1 VIQAK
6 RSEPAPERLR
16 AVVAA
21 ALEKQAEGIE
31 VVDLR
36 GLSGITDYF
45 VICHGGTARQ
55 VQAIV
60 DEIDRRLG
68 EGRIYPDH
76 IEGTRDAGWVLMD
89 YLDFVVHVFTR
100 DRRSFYALERL
111 WADAP
116 RLDVLAASR
125 RAAPR
130 RKATKR

>member
-1 VIQAK
+1 M
-6 RSEPAPERLR
+6 RPEPVPGRLR
-16 AVVAA
+16 EAVAA
-21 ALEKQAEGIE
+21 ALEKKAEGME
-31 VVDLR
+31 VLDLR

-45 VICHGGTARQ
+45 VICHGATSRQ

-60 DEIDRRLG
+60 DEVDRRLG
-68 EGRIYPDH
+68 QGRIYPDH
-76 IEGTRDAGWVLMD
+76 VEGSRDAGWVLMD
-89 YLDFVVHVFTR
+89 YLDFVVHVFTN

-116 RLDVLAASR
+116 RLDFLAAPK

>member
-1 VIQAK
+1 M
-6 RSEPAPERLR
+6 RPEPVPERLR
-16 AVVAA
+16 TAVAA
-21 ALEKQAEGIE
+21 ALEKKAEGME
-31 VVDLR
+31 VLDLR

-45 VICHGGTARQ
+45 VICHGSTARQ

-68 EGRIYPDH
+68 EGRIHPNH
-76 IEGTRDAGWVLMD
+76 VEGRGEAGWILMD
-89 YLDFVVHVFTR
+89 YLDFVVHVFTD

-116 RLDVLAASR
+116 RLDLLDTPK